1 MPRRM
6 SQNCFSHPNCPK
18 IGLYIV
24 DSDERAAFCHT
35 IDGCSKGSLFPLI
48 GREIEGQSDDGFSGG
63 SEKNRISKFLQTV
76 QASDDGKIHLIILA
90 EAYSRVQDD
99 LVVVDSG
106 FFSETN

>member
-1 MPRRM
+1 MLRCM
-6 SQNCFSHPNCPK
+6 SQNCLGHPNCPM
-18 IGLYIV
+18 IGFYIV
-24 DSDERAAFCHT
+24 NSDERAAFSHT
-35 IDGCSKGSLFPLI
+35 IDGGSKGSFFSLI
-48 GREIEGQSDDGFSGG
+48 GREIKRQSDNGFSGG